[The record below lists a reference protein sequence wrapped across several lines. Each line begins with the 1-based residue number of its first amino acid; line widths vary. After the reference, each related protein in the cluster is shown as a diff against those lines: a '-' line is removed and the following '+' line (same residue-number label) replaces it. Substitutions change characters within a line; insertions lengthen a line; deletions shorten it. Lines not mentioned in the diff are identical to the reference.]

1 MLRALCKLCKE
12 HTWSS
17 FLQGG
22 LCRWSKSKTEFS
34 TAKTQPSNY
43 NEGSSPAALCGRR
56 PRCVSGSAAT
66 HHGQRLGRGLLPQ
79 PDPPLSSHRHLAS
92 TCAWGNPSACFQPSV
107 SQFSLLARCISE
119 AAAEPSAAFC
129 AAQLG
134 VPQRPFPSQVMKSAG
149 FHSALTTSISF
160 SPVPRHTSGF
170 SAGRICLVSHYPACR
185 ASGSQWAWRCLIPI
199 PGERTRQCRARLC
212 SVRGCDS
219 QPLLSPLCM

>member
-1 MLRALCKLCKE
+1 MRPSRFWYREQFSAHRDVSSGQLQKVAARCELCANFAKNTPGVRFCKE
-12 HTWSS
+12 ASADGQRVKLNS
-17 FLQGG
+17 AQQKPDPLM
-22 LCRWSKSKTEFS
+22 K
-34 TAKTQPSNY
+34 PSNY

-56 PRCVSGSAAT
+56 PRGASGSSAT

-134 VPQRPFPSQVMKSAG
+134 VPQKPFPGQVMKSAG

-170 SAGRICLVSHYPACR
+170 SAGRICLVSHYPA
-185 ASGSQWAWRCLIPI
+185 
-199 PGERTRQCRARLC
+199 
-212 SVRGCDS
+212 
-219 QPLLSPLCM
+219 